1 MATLTKTVQIKVIT
15 TDPAIART
23 IDAFT
28 DGMNFVSEVVCGFG
42 KPKGSMAVQ
51 QLVYSD
57 LRTRFGLKSQMACN
71 AVRQVCGAYLTLRE
85 QVKIGQVEWQQL
97 TFRPTAMTASY
108 HRDFTITDTTL
119 GITTLDGRKSY
130 PLKMYDRARKFF
142 DGSWTFGASKLV
154 KHRNGQYYFHLCC
167 EKEVDQKQIAEATT
181 FMGVDVGQNYLAV
194 ASTTDMKCQFSC
206 GGKAKSLRRVYSQM
220 RKRLQLKGTRSAMRV
235 LRNLAERE
243 TRLMT
248 AINHDISKRLVAF
261 AVQNKVDAIGLE
273 DLTGIR
279 TKTKRPKD
287 DRYTHHSWAFF
298 QLQQFITYKAL
309 EHGIGVV
316 YVDPRY
322 TSQTCPRC
330 SHISKNNRH
339 GRSFRCE
346 CCGYDLHADLVG
358 ARNIESR
365 ARDSRYT
372 CELQGRLSTAQT
384 EPIR

>member
-1 MATLTKTVQIKVIT
+1 MATLTKPVQIKVIT
-15 TDPAIART
+15 DDPALDRT
-23 IDAFT
+23 IRAFT
-28 DGMNFVSEVVCGFG
+28 DGMNFVSGIIFGFG
-42 KPKGSMAVQ
+42 KPKGSNAVQ
-51 QLVYSD
+51 HQVYGD
-57 LRTRFGLKSQMACN
+57 LRNRYGLKSQMACN
-71 AVRQVCGAYLTLRE
+71 AVRQVVGPYLALRE
-85 QVKIGQVEWQQL
+85 QITIGQTVWQQL
-97 TFRPTAMTASY
+97 TFRPTAMTSSY
-108 HRDFTITDTTL
+108 HRDFTITETTL

-154 KHRNGQYYFHLCC
+154 RHRNGQYYFHLCC
-167 EKEVDQKQIAEATT
+167 EKEVSLKPIEKATT

-194 ASTTDMKCQFSC
+194 TSTTDQKCRFIC
-206 GGKAKSLRRVYSQM
+206 GGAAKNLHRVYSQM
-220 RKRLQLKGTRSAMRV
+220 RKRLQQKGTRSAMRV
-235 LRNLAERE
+235 LKNLSGRE
-243 TRLMT
+243 QRLMT
-248 AINHDISKRLVAF
+248 AINHDVSRNLVAF
-261 AVQNKVDAIGLE
+261 AVQNRVDVIGLE

-279 TKTKRPKD
+279 THTKQPRD

-309 EHGIGVV
+309 EHGIGVLS
-316 YVDPRY
+316 VDPRY

-346 CCGYDLHADLVG
+346 CCRYDLHADLIG

-372 CELQGRLSTAQT
+372 CELQGRLSTAHT
-384 EPIR
+384 EPTS